1 MNILHPCD
9 AGHDDGLGDADELAR
24 LLAEEAAEGDGARE
38 AREVDEDGGREGLP
52 VQTVLNQI
60 KSSLNGII
68 MQRVMRSADPT
79 LKSER

>member
-52 VQTVLNQI
+52 VQTVLQTQNQVLLEWNTDAVSREI
-60 KSSLNGII
+60 
-68 MQRVMRSADPT
+68 RT
-79 LKSER
+79 LP

>member
-52 VQTVLNQI
+52 VQTVLQKQNQVKFEWNHNAVSRDI
-60 KSSLNGII
+60 CNL
-68 MQRVMRSADPT
+68 P
-79 LKSER
+79 